1 MNLIP
6 PSSEILKKYL
16 ANTCSDQERT
26 LVDSWYHSIN
36 LETGYLFSPVDE
48 AKLYQQIQ
56 NQILEEQTHNTNQT
70 RILKFSGSFLRAAA
84 ALIIMTLGFVY
95 FFNSDFRKKSA
106 LKKSAASE
114 WLTYTNNQKKIV
126 RYVFPDQSIVWLQPG
141 AVLSHPSFFKAN
153 NNREIHFQG
162 EGFFNI
168 THDKEHPFIVY
179 CGKLKT
185 QVLGTTFNVDAN
197 LNEATCKVSV
207 VTGSVAISTPDSDH
221 KINTIVLKPEQQG
234 VYEKAKQ
241 SLTVNTLS
249 SSGLNREN
257 WQPVSLTFNETPMK
271 EVAQRL
277 QSTFK
282 IKIEFANPNIK
293 KCRLKVDFNNQQLP
307 EILEMIDVLL
317 GTTYQMEG
325 STITLKGEGCSG
337 K

>member
-1 MNLIP
+1 MNLTT

-26 LVDSWYHSIN
+26 LVDSWYYNLN
-36 LETGYLFSPVDE
+36 LETDSLFSPIDE

-56 NQILEEQTHNTNQT
+56 YQILEEQAHRTNQT
-70 RILKFSGSFLRAAA
+70 RILKFSGTFLRAAA
-84 ALIIMTLGFVY
+84 ALIILTLGFVY

-106 LKKSAASE
+106 MKTSAE
-114 WLTYTNNQKKIV
+114 NRWLTYTNDQKKMV
-126 RYVFPDQSIVWLQPG
+126 RYVFPDKSIAWLQPG
-141 AVLSHPSFFKAN
+141 AVLSHPSFFKTN
-153 NNREIHFQG
+153 KNREIHFQG

-185 QVLGTTFNVDAN
+185 QVLGTTFNVNAN
-197 LNEATCKVSV
+197 LNESTYKVSV

-221 KINTIVLKPEQQG
+221 QINTVVLKPKQQG
-234 VYEKAKQ
+234 VYEKSKQ
-241 SLTVNTLS
+241 SLTINTLS
-249 SSGLNREN
+249 SLGLNKEN

-282 IKIEFANPNIK
+282 IKIEFANKNIE

-317 GTTYQMEG
+317 GTTYEMEG